1 MPPPGRVELS
11 NHQPEESIPGLEV
24 RPRART
30 ERDLELMA
38 QEQVLDHEVVALVEE
53 RGQGREED
61 AE

>member
-1 MPPPGRVELS
+1 
-11 NHQPEESIPGLEV
+11 
-24 RPRART
+24 
-30 ERDLELMA
+30 LELMA